1 MEHATK
7 TRKILGLYLI
17 NFKLIIMIKD
27 YSGIRTL
34 KLYQS
39 RQNKNHVVA
48 YLIMGRNRMIIHI
61 DDKLNASPG
70 QTWKMKIETQKG
82 KTYAKAVL
90 IERVEIMSSLH
101 HFGGGK
107 WGVEFKNLHT
117 NSTLMKLQFPQGD
130 ELNNLAM
137 ELVSQAVKQSNLH
150 IFKSKLRRLYRENF
164 QSYLN
169 RMSAAEG
176 MVNRIVSDFMGDGKI
191 NLSVPVDD
199 AVDIVSEEAWKYMN
213 LKEIPCSEPSISNYV
228 KEIVEALKEDLTTV
242 EEKNVVNDKS
252 YQ

>member
-1 MEHATK
+1 
-7 TRKILGLYLI
+7 
-17 NFKLIIMIKD
+17 MIKD

-70 QTWKMKIETQKG
+70 QTWKMKIETPKG

-117 NSTLMKLQFPQGD
+117 NSVLMRLQFPEGN
-130 ELNNLAM
+130 ELTHLAM

-169 RMSAAEG
+169 RMNAAES
-176 MVNRIVSDFMGDGKI
+176 MVNKIVSGFMGDGNI
-191 NLSVPVDD
+191 NLSVSTED

-213 LKEIPCSEPSISNYV
+213 LKEIPCSEPSITNYV
-228 KEIVEALKEDLTTV
+228 NEVLEAVKEDLTTV
-242 EEKNVVNDKS
+242 EQKETVNDKAH
-252 YQ
+252 Q